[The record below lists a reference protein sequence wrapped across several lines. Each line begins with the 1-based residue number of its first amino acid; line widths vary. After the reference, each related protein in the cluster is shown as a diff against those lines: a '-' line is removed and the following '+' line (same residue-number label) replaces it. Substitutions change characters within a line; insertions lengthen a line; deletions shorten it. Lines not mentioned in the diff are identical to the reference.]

1 MSCTHLNGRR
11 CTLGLC
17 NGTPAKTCCARCE
30 SYSGP
35 PRGAGDVVHKVL
47 QVTYVASA
55 VKKITG
61 GKCGCEERRVKM
73 NELVPFK
80 GGAT

>member
-1 MSCTHLNGRR
+1 
-11 CTLGLC
+11 
-17 NGTPAKTCCARCE
+17 
-30 SYSGP
+30 
-35 PRGAGDVVHKVL
+35 VHKVL